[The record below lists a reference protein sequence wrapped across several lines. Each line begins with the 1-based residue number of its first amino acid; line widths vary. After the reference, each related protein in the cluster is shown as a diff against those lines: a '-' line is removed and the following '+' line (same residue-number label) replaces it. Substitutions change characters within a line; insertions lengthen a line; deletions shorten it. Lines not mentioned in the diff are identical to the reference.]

1 MLRLRA
7 PNHERLFQ
15 SNMLEATFGGGE
27 ANVAVSLANFGM
39 NVQYC
44 TILPENIIGDECI
57 RELRRFGVDTSK
69 VLRSEGRMGI
79 YFLENGA
86 NQLPSKVLY
95 DREDSA
101 LSKAKPGD
109 IHWDDILDDV
119 NWLHITGIT
128 PAISKNTMGLSR
140 EAMQAAV
147 GKGITVSCD
156 LNDRKNL
163 W

>member
-1 MLRLRA
+1 MRILTFGEIMLRLRA

-79 YFLENGA
+79 YFLENLQWRFA
-86 NQLPSKVLY
+86 F
-95 DREDSA
+95 REKMYSTMFRTDSVKSRRRIDSESA
-101 LSKAKPGD
+101 MIGCLFFCRKRRSLSGR
-109 IHWDDILDDV
+109 V
-119 NWLHITGIT
+119 YN
-128 PAISKNTMGLSR
+128 
-140 EAMQAAV
+140 
-147 GKGITVSCD
+147 
-156 LNDRKNL
+156 
-163 W
+163 